1 MMTDQ
6 GPEDPTYP
14 TPTQGYVTPPVNPG
28 TVPEPVDT
36 AVKPDITKRAIAAVI
51 DGAIAGAVG
60 LVPVVG
66 GIVGALYVLLR
77 DGFDYEFMDGRSVG
91 KKLMKLRPVR
101 LDGAKM
107 DLPTSARRNWPIA
120 LGSLASVLFILPVIG
135 WLLYIPVM
143 ILAIVLGIVEIVSVL
158 TAADGR
164 RWGDKLAN
172 TKVIEVAD

>member
-1 MMTDQ
+1 MTDQ
-6 GPEDPTYP
+6 DTHDPDA
-14 TPTQGYVTPPVNPG
+14 TPAAQGSVTPAVE
-28 TVPEPVDT
+28 TRAQVPD
-36 AVKPDITKRAIAAVI
+36 AASAAKPDTGKRAIAAII

-66 GIVGALYVLLR
+66 GIVGALYILLR
-77 DGFDYEFMDGRSVG
+77 DGFEYDFMDGRSIG

-101 LDGAKM
+101 LDGGKM

-120 LGSLASVLFILPVIG
+120 LGSLASVLFILPIVG
-135 WLLYIPVM
+135 WLLYIPVL

-158 TAADGR
+158 TSPDGR
-164 RWGDKLAN
+164 RWGDKLAK